1 MKPLAWRHVFQ
12 RSNGYESSVLPSTW
26 SGRQPAQGRISDKKC
41 QSLTALNSQLI
52 QGLLAH
58 HVSVRIKHMQ
68 CDHKATTRLLL
79 EDRCHGSSPWNAS
92 SLWQN
97 FELSIINSLGSAGYG
112 HIEGR
117 AWLTLPWSWPHSRKV
132 ATRKQE
138 DWTVDSIHT
147 NSSSAYQLGDVSV
160 AAGPQSECG
169 PVAATPV
176 RINGKLS
183 SDGTW
188 MGLGGVLQRVGS
200 ICALPAEFGTKAI
213 CKDDDLALQSS
224 IM

>member
-1 MKPLAWRHVFQ
+1 M
-12 RSNGYESSVLPSTW
+12 
-26 SGRQPAQGRISDKKC
+26 
-41 QSLTALNSQLI
+41 
-52 QGLLAH
+52 
-58 HVSVRIKHMQ
+58 
-68 CDHKATTRLLL
+68 
-79 EDRCHGSSPWNAS
+79 
-92 SLWQN
+92 
-97 FELSIINSLGSAGYG
+97 
-112 HIEGR
+112 
-117 AWLTLPWSWPHSRKV
+117 

-188 MGLGGVLQRVGS
+188 DGSGRCLAKGRQHMRSTGRIRHESNLQG
-200 ICALPAEFGTKAI
+200 
-213 CKDDDLALQSS
+213 
-224 IM
+224 

>member
-1 MKPLAWRHVFQ
+1 MNHLSCQAHGQEGSLLKVESPTKNVRAW
-12 RSNGYESSVLPSTW
+12 LPSTLNW
-26 SGRQPAQGRISDKKC
+26 FKDFLRITS
-41 QSLTALNSQLI
+41 
-52 QGLLAH
+52 
-58 HVSVRIKHMQ
+58 VS
-68 CDHKATTRLLL
+68 
-79 EDRCHGSSPWNAS
+79 ESSTCSVITKLPLDFCLKTGVTVQAPENAS
-92 SLWQN
+92 SWWQN

-169 PVAATPV
+169 PCCGDSCEDKWKTVKWWNLDGSGRCLAKGRQHMRSTGRIPHESNLQGWRSGATVLHHVVVACSVSVYP
-176 RINGKLS
+176 
-183 SDGTW
+183 
-188 MGLGGVLQRVGS
+188 
-200 ICALPAEFGTKAI
+200 
-213 CKDDDLALQSS
+213 
-224 IM
+224 

>member
-1 MKPLAWRHVFQ
+1 M
-12 RSNGYESSVLPSTW
+12 
-26 SGRQPAQGRISDKKC
+26 
-41 QSLTALNSQLI
+41 
-52 QGLLAH
+52 
-58 HVSVRIKHMQ
+58 
-68 CDHKATTRLLL
+68 
-79 EDRCHGSSPWNAS
+79 
-92 SLWQN
+92 
-97 FELSIINSLGSAGYG
+97 
-112 HIEGR
+112 
-117 AWLTLPWSWPHSRKV
+117 

-188 MGLGGVLQRVGS
+188 MGLGGVLQRVGC

-213 CKDDDLALQSS
+213 CKVDDDLALQSS

>member
-1 MKPLAWRHVFQ
+1 M
-12 RSNGYESSVLPSTW
+12 
-26 SGRQPAQGRISDKKC
+26 
-41 QSLTALNSQLI
+41 
-52 QGLLAH
+52 
-58 HVSVRIKHMQ
+58 
-68 CDHKATTRLLL
+68 
-79 EDRCHGSSPWNAS
+79 
-92 SLWQN
+92 
-97 FELSIINSLGSAGYG
+97 
-112 HIEGR
+112 
-117 AWLTLPWSWPHSRKV
+117 

-160 AAGPQSECG
+160 AAGPQSEYG

-188 MGLGGVLQRVGS
+188 MGLGDVLQRVGS
-200 ICALPAEFGTKAI
+200 ICALPAECGTKAI
-213 CKDDDLALQSS
+213 CKVDDDLALQSS